1 MPGFD
6 AAELRVL
13 RAAHPRPRPA
23 AGGEALEADRKRRR
37 VGGTGGPGSL
47 LGRQVLVNFKAVEV
61 GVPNFQR
68 NPMAGNELEAIGML
82 RCFID
87 DEIKL
92 FGVLD
97 LHSSWMRHAHC
108 GICSGLSGEG

>member
-1 MPGFD
+1 MPGLD

-13 RAAHPRPRPA
+13 RAAHPRQRPA

-68 NPMAGNELEAIGML
+68 NPYG
-82 RCFID
+82 
-87 DEIKL
+87 
-92 FGVLD
+92 
-97 LHSSWMRHAHC
+97 
-108 GICSGLSGEG
+108 GE

>member
-1 MPGFD
+1 MVSFSHLPEPHGPPFCPPPHSPSLVPGLD

-13 RAAHPRPRPA
+13 RAAHPRQRPA

-68 NPMAGNELEAIGML
+68 NPYG
-82 RCFID
+82 
-87 DEIKL
+87 
-92 FGVLD
+92 
-97 LHSSWMRHAHC
+97 
-108 GICSGLSGEG
+108 GE